1 VRLVLS
7 GQSFLIWINFA
18 VRPWRARTVPTTMPT
33 TSGEARIPRFYLYG
47 DAGLVRDAEF
57 FHIEDIKS
65 RSERYDWEIGS
76 HTHPGLY
83 QLVFFLEGGGEVA
96 LDEARLQVA
105 SPAAVAIPPGVVH
118 AFRFVPGTRGYV
130 LTLAEAM
137 LFDSTRQ
144 AGQLFDETLF
154 RRPTLLRLEE
164 QGEAT
169 CQLGHL
175 LDQLQAEFRGAE
187 AGRVQMVEWLVWSVL
202 MLLARRQMSATG
214 DANPAEQARSELFS
228 RFRGLVEVHYT
239 QHWTVAQYAGQ
250 LHTSEST
257 LNRVV
262 REVAGCSAF
271 ELVQDRV
278 VLEAR
283 RKLTYIAAPVS
294 RLAYELGFQDPAYF
308 CRFFRKR
315 TGMTPSE
322 FRRRRTPAQ
331 LSSAP

>member
-1 VRLVLS
+1 MP
-7 GQSFLIWINFA
+7 Q
-18 VRPWRARTVPTTMPT
+18 TTAE
-33 TSGEARIPRFYLYG
+33 GRIPRFFLYG

-83 QLVFFLEGGGEVA
+83 QLVFFLEGGAQVA
-96 LDEARLQVA
+96 LDEARVKVG

-118 AFRFVPGTRGYV
+118 AFRFEPGTHGYV
-130 LTLAEAM
+130 VTLAEAM
-137 LFDSTRQ
+137 LFDSSRQ
-144 AGQLFDETLF
+144 SGPLFDQTLF
-154 RRPTLLRLEE
+154 RRPTLLRLDAT
-164 QGEAT
+164 GEGT
-169 CQLGHL
+169 RQLAHL
-175 LDQLQAEFRGAE
+175 LDHLQAEFRGAQ
-187 AGRVQMVEWLVWSVL
+187 AGRMQMVEWLAWSVL
-202 MLLARRQMSATG
+202 MLLVRHQLSVAGT
-214 DANPAEQARSELFS
+214 ANPAERARSELFS
-228 RFRGLVEVHYT
+228 RFRGLVEVHYA

-250 LHTSEST
+250 LHTTEST

-271 ELVQDRV
+271 ELVQDRL

-315 TGMTPSE
+315 TGMTPSA
-322 FRRRRTPAQ
+322 FRRRRARENPSPFASGPA
-331 LSSAP
+331 